1 VFGAINCN
9 VCART
14 RVARACVRLHASNNV
29 VLSKGAV
36 PLAHWRVCSL
46 SWFIAG
52 QGRHWSIEAC
62 VHVCGSPVPRV
73 STAAHDQYLLYHNG
87 GCLRSAPAAVLY
99 TPFSRPHRHTTC
111 RHTFVTVLILYLLGN
126 RISAQDIILHARLRV
141 THALGACMI

>member
-1 VFGAINCN
+1 MFCVRGGGWGDKLQ
-9 VCART
+9 CARAHT
-14 RVARACVRLHASNNV
+14 HARVARACVCVCARLHASNNV

-62 VHVCGSPVPRV
+62 VCGFACAARV

-87 GCLRSAPAAVLY
+87 GCLRPAARPLY
-99 TPFSRPHRHTTC
+99 VIQLADPTHT
-111 RHTFVTVLILYLLGN
+111 HTQPADTHIRDCLDPLFV
-126 RISAQDIILHARLRV
+126 R
-141 THALGACMI
+141 